1 VDLVGMNANYSFS
14 KRMFLKALIQYNSEA
29 NEMVS
34 NIRYNF
40 MHKPLSDLFIVYN
53 ERRDLDTNEVIDRA
67 ITLKFTYVLP
77 L

>member
-1 VDLVGMNANYSFS
+1 
-14 KRMFLKALIQYNSEA
+14 MFLKALIQYNSEA

-40 MHKPLSDLFIVYN
+40 MHKPLSDLYIVYN
-53 ERRDLDTNEVIDRA
+53 ERRDMDTSEVIDRA
-67 ITLKFTYVLP
+67 ITVKFTYVLP